1 MTLIPTATR
10 SRWRRTCPARCPGL
24 PSTTTPSCIAA
35 TCSSK
40 SIRATIARGSTR
52 RAHSSASRRR
62 NSMRRA
68 CSSTSPACSIP
79 RSTARRVRRSSRRT
93 PLTGR
98 RWPLPQGAVAVSGRA
113 RRGAAMVGGAA
124 TGGAGRVADDDGSR
138 RAVQGAR
145 RRVADVGYGGG
156 CEDGGCGV
164 ERCGVEGCGAERCG
178 VAVTRGHIGRV
189 SIARGPHGH
198 ARENSSESASLK
210 RMRTGS
216 A

>member
-98 RWPLPQGAVAVSGRA
+98 RWPLPQGAAAVSRRA

-124 TGGAGRVADDDGSR
+124 TGGAGRVADDDGFR

-156 CEDGGCGV
+156 CEDGGCGA
-164 ERCGVEGCGAERCG
+164 ERCGAERCG
-178 VAVTRGHIGRV
+178 VAATRRHISRV
-189 SIARGPHGH
+189 SIARGPHRH

-210 RMRTGS
+210 RTRTGS